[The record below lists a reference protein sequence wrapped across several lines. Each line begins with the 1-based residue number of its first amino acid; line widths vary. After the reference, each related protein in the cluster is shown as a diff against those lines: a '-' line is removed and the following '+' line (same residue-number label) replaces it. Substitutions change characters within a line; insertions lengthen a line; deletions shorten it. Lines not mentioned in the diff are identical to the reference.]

1 MKILLNLLAAKQ
13 GGQVTRAIEFIERF
27 QYYANKNDALI
38 VLTSNFFPLK
48 IKNNRFIKIIKI
60 NFSIR
65 SINWLIRSIWE
76 NSKLFDLIKYLKPD
90 VYLTFSHSLPLLNL
104 NIPTVVGLSNLAPF
118 SRSAFIKDTILG
130 KVRLFFLKHMII
142 FSTKKASSVIALS
155 NEGKKILIKYGVEKK
170 KIIEISIGVK
180 KQKMLLKNKSLISRE
195 KYILYVSHF
204 YRYKNFEQ
212 LIMAYSKLPN
222 YVVSKF
228 RLKLVGNFSDKKYV
242 QSLQRMSKKMNI
254 SNKIDFIAGVKSKDL
269 NSIYK
274 KASLF
279 VFPSRIENCPNILLE
294 AMSFSLPI
302 LVTKTPPMPEFSG
315 KVAKYFDIDNSID
328 LAKKINKL
336 LNSKKKLNKM
346 SKLSYVRSNMY
357 SWDLFTKKVIDFCK
371 IIIKKN
377 KKLR

>member
-1 MKILLNLLAAKQ
+1 
-13 GGQVTRAIEFIERF
+13 
-27 QYYANKNDALI
+27 
-38 VLTSNFFPLK
+38 
-48 IKNNRFIKIIKI
+48 
-60 NFSIR
+60 
-65 SINWLIRSIWE
+65 
-76 NSKLFDLIKYLKPD
+76 
-90 VYLTFSHSLPLLNL
+90 
-104 NIPTVVGLSNLAPF
+104 
-118 SRSAFIKDTILG
+118 
-130 KVRLFFLKHMII
+130 
-142 FSTKKASSVIALS
+142 
-155 NEGKKILIKYGVEKK
+155 
-170 KIIEISIGVK
+170 
-180 KQKMLLKNKSLISRE
+180 MLLKNKSLISRE